1 MTSTANERSEV
12 PRTRLDFFQR
22 YSIEH
27 RLAGYRETLIGK
39 ARWLKDDMERLIR
52 NLEEGSTIN
61 SIGEVQG
68 RGGEIDRLCGLYA
81 EFQRLAEE
89 LRAARESEEGA

>member
-1 MTSTANERSEV
+1 MATADESV

-22 YSIEH
+22 YSGEH
-27 RLAGYRETLIGK
+27 LLEGYRETLIGK
-39 ARWLKDDMERLIR
+39 ARWLKEDMERLVR

-81 EFQRLAEE
+81 EFKRLAEE
-89 LRAARESEEGA
+89 LRAARESEEEA